1 MNRWEAQVLVDPYKG
16 VLRTGR
22 FWTREGAYRWMY
34 RNLPAK
40 PEERRELLQRMARTY
55 YTKSKRFEQWGTDY
69 DWAFIR
75 RI

>member
-1 MNRWEAQVLVDPYKG
+1 MKRWEAQVLITPKEVK
-16 VLRTGR
+16 VRR

-34 RNLPAK
+34 RNLPFPADK
-40 PEERRELLQRMARTY
+40 RREGLQWMARTY

-75 RI
+75 RVR